1 MNQDRL
7 SLEEETIRIC
17 QELIRIPS
25 VNYGEGKGDERAISA
40 YVVESLAEVGIKA
53 TSYESAPNRVNV
65 VAKIKGSDSS
75 RAGLVVHGH
84 IDVVP
89 AEAKDWSVDPFSGE
103 IKDGFIWGRGAVD
116 MKNVDAMILAIVRK
130 WAREG
135 YVPPRDIVLAFFA
148 DEEAGSEFG
157 SRYMTANHPEV
168 FAGCSEAVS
177 EVGGFSIE
185 LKNGKRMYIIETAQ
199 KGIHWFK
206 LTAKGTAGHGSMI
219 NKDNALTA
227 LGEAVAKL
235 GNHVWPQRYTAT
247 VKSLFAHVAKLTG
260 NKYDEADFRPL
271 LEEFGPA
278 VKMFGAT
285 LQNTANPTMLS
296 SGYKANVIPQ
306 TASAVVD
313 GRFLP
318 GYEDEFNQ
326 SIREIV
332 GPNIEIETLT
342 HDISLE
348 ADFSGDL
355 VEAMVQALMSED
367 PDAIAVPYMMSGG
380 TDNKALSELGIIGYG
395 FGPLKLPPGL
405 DFFALF
411 HGVDER
417 VPIDGL
423 KSGVH
428 MMEHFLKNS

>member
-1 MNQDRL
+1 
-7 SLEEETIRIC
+7 
-17 QELIRIPS
+17 
-25 VNYGEGKGDERAISA
+25 
-40 YVVESLAEVGIKA
+40 
-53 TSYESAPNRVNV
+53 
-65 VAKIKGSDSS
+65 
-75 RAGLVVHGH
+75 VHGH

-135 YVPPRDIVLAFFA
+135 YVPPRDVVLAFFA
-148 DEEAGSEFG
+148 DEEAGSEYG

-177 EVGGFSIE
+177 EVGGFSIA

-219 NKDNALTA
+219 NKDNALTE
-227 LGEAVAKL
+227 LGEAVSKL
-235 GNHVWPQRYTAT
+235 GNHVWAQRYTAT
-247 VKSLFAHVAKLTG
+247 VKSLFANVAKLTG
-260 NKYDEADFRPL
+260 KKYDEADFRPL

-278 VKMFGAT
+278 AKMFGAT

-326 SIREIV
+326 TIREIV
-332 GPNIEIETLT
+332 GPDIEIETLT

-355 VEAMVQALMSED
+355 VEAMVQALMAED

-395 FGPLKLPPGL
+395 FGPLKLPPEL
-405 DFFALF
+405 DFFSLF

-428 MMEHFLKNS
+428 MMEHFLKNC

>member
-199 KGIHWFK
+199 KGIHWLK

-219 NKDNALTA
+219 NRDNALTA

-247 VKSLFAHVAKLTG
+247 VKSLFANVAKLTG

-278 VKMFGAT
+278 AKMFGAT